1 MLPNFLFLHDLTLPE
16 KNGYKFISDDRCDED
31 AIGSAVPRTN
41 LFLENS
47 TMEVDDDSKG
57 KRVERKR
64 QREVSV
70 SKLYY
75 FAYYQSSKSKHRKLT
90 FPRLPV
96 LGYASPVLGH
106 KWSKTL
112 GLNGKAHQ
120 L

>member
-1 MLPNFLFLHDLTLPE
+1 MSTS
-16 KNGYKFISDDRCDED
+16 FISDDCKCCDED
-31 AIGSAVPRTN
+31 AAGSAVPQTN

-47 TMEVDDDSKG
+47 TMEVDNDSKG

-64 QREVSV
+64 QCQVSV

-75 FAYYQSSKSKHRKLT
+75 FAYYQSSKSKHRKPT

-96 LGYASPVLGH
+96 LGHTSPVLGH
-106 KWSKTL
+106 KWSKSL
-112 GLNGKAHQ
+112 RLNGKAHR